1 MMAGLVLLTWVP
13 TIPSRPLVNRVAGV
27 LAAAS
32 LYIYLIHWQVYP
44 LLDDTAPALAV
55 AASLVAGIAY
65 KAATNRAFVGIA
77 HLLRLGHRRAPARAS
92 SRANW
97 PNQ

>member
-1 MMAGLVLLTWVP
+1 
-13 TIPSRPLVNRVAGV
+13 
-27 LAAAS
+27 
-32 LYIYLIHWQVYP
+32 VYP